1 MVIMIGVLMTM
12 VAGFFGEIGTSIGKR
27 EVNNHK
33 ESIYTM
39 GFLNMFW
46 ITIILLATAIF
57 VSGSFVFSLAS
68 LPTFIVKII
77 LELFQVH
84 VSLLA
89 IVTASRSTF
98 GFLRIWT
105 LPLLLIVDIAL
116 GYTVSPWQATGI
128 FVLVAAFVLLFM
140 NHGIEKKG
148 SGYVMFTAFNAVA
161 TISLYKYNITNYNSV
176 VAEQSISYLI
186 LLLYSFIMASFVARE
201 NPLSFFKKP
210 RFLLQSLSEG
220 VAGIISSFAYLFAP
234 ASIITAAGRSAGV
247 FWSIV
252 SGNVYF
258 KESRLILKMSAMALI
273 VVGMFLLT
281 QIS

>member
-1 MVIMIGVLMTM
+1 MIGVLMTI
-12 VAGFFGEIGTSIGKR
+12 VAGFFSEIGSSIGKR

-39 GFLNMFW
+39 GFLNTFW
-46 ITIILLATAIF
+46 ITVILIATAFLIK
-57 VSGSFVFSLAS
+57 GSFVFSLAS
-68 LPTFIVKII
+68 LPTFIVKMI

-84 VSLLA
+84 MSLLA

-105 LPLLLIVDIAL
+105 LPILLIVDITL
-116 GYTVSPWQATGI
+116 GYTVTAWQATGI
-128 FVLVAAFVLLFM
+128 FVLIIAFVVLFM

-161 TISLYKYNITNYNSV
+161 TISLYKYNITHYNSV
-176 VAEQSISYLI
+176 VAEQSLSYLI
-186 LLLYSFIMASFVARE
+186 LLLYAFLMASFVAKE

-210 RFLLQSLSEG
+210 HFLLQSLSEG

-234 ASIITAAGRSAGV
+234 ASIITAAGRSASV
-247 FWSIV
+247 FWSV
-252 SGNVYF
+252 LSGNVYF
-258 KESRLILKMSAMALI
+258 KESHPLLKMSAVALI
-273 VVGMFLLT
+273 GVGIFLLT
-281 QIS
+281 QTI

>member
-1 MVIMIGVLMTM
+1 MIGVLMTV
-12 VAGFFGEIGTSIGKR
+12 VAGFFAEIGSSIGKR

-39 GFLNMFW
+39 GFLNTFW
-46 ITIILLATAIF
+46 ITAILIAVAFLIK
-57 VSGSFVFSLAS
+57 GSFVFSLAS

-84 VSLLA
+84 MSLLA

-105 LPLLLIVDIAL
+105 LPLLLIVDITL
-116 GYTVSPWQATGI
+116 GYTVTAWQAGGI
-128 FVLVAAFVLLFM
+128 FVLIIAFVVLFM

-161 TISLYKYNITNYNSV
+161 TISLYKYNITHYNSV
-176 VAEQSISYLI
+176 VAEQSLSYLI
-186 LLLYSFIMASFVARE
+186 LLLYTFLMASFVAKE

-247 FWSIV
+247 FWSV
-252 SGNVYF
+252 LSGNVYF
-258 KESRLILKMSAMALI
+258 KESHPLLKMSAVALI
-273 VVGMFLLT
+273 GVGIFLLT
-281 QIS
+281 KTL